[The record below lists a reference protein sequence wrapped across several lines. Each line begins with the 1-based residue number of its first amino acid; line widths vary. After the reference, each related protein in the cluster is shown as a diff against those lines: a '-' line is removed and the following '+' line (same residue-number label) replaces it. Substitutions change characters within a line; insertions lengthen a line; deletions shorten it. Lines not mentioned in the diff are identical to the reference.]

1 MWALGQICI
10 LSAGPS
16 GAVDRCARAIA
27 CSAMH
32 PCRVMQSL
40 RAPGGVP
47 VLRIMLQVQMVTPH
61 LVHVL
66 SQSPGTVPM
75 RQRGDRY
82 VWSIFLRESAKI
94 NQFQPNVDAAV
105 AHRVQR
111 QQQYALRNGS
121 CPASTPVRRAARSL
135 IAASANSQLH
145 TRSGYCSLVSEHSSP
160 QQRDAV
166 EASESQQSSC
176 CQRPSTSN
184 ADESRKSEHDTRRVL
199 SSAPIVSSAARASDA
214 LRERQVFPQNMQSIT
229 RPPLRRERS
238 RAKTQRRPLG
248 SPAWEMAI

>member
-1 MWALGQICI
+1 MGSLPFRCPLHRPATLKV
-10 LSAGPS
+10 SSDRPS
-16 GAVDRCARAIA
+16 T
-27 CSAMH
+27 M
-32 PCRVMQSL
+32 
-40 RAPGGVP
+40 
-47 VLRIMLQVQMVTPH
+47 TW
-61 LVHVL
+61 
-66 SQSPGTVPM
+66 TVPKASKRTTTHTR
-75 RQRGDRY
+75 RQHEQR
-82 VWSIFLRESAKI
+82 AHA
-94 NQFQPNVDAAV
+94 QTADAAV

-135 IAASANSQLH
+135 IAASANSQQH
-145 TRSGYCSLVSEHSSP
+145 TRSGCCSLVSEHSSP

-166 EASESQQSSC
+166 EASESQLSSC

-229 RPPLRRERS
+229 RPPLRRNLE
-238 RAKTQRRPLG
+238 
-248 SPAWEMAI
+248 